1 MLCMVLI
8 ILRWSRV
15 FTMHFIIW
23 KAVNYSPRL
32 KIIQCNKAKD
42 GCKMSCIFFIWNW
55 LLCRW
60 FALCWKNL
68 DKFPEKPLNIFWFW
82 IFCWHSVSIYIFIA
96 FPINDL
102 NFTYWM
108 LNTKS
113 NGDNCFNCNKMDPLK
128 IFLKA
133 WFNRNS

>member
-1 MLCMVLI
+1 MYGVDYIALVSCI
-8 ILRWSRV
+8 YYA
-15 FTMHFIIW
+15 FHHIW

-68 DKFPEKPLNIFWFW
+68 GKFPEKPLNICWFW

-102 NFTYWM
+102 NFTCWM
-108 LNTKS
+108 LNPKS